1 VQETAKLQ
9 FTVRTE
15 MVSSEV
21 LGTALVDTVPSG
33 RVENIPLLHRP
44 SVHERLP
51 ELLKHLIIMAG
62 VERRGATGLS
72 ILQP

>member
-15 MVSSEV
+15 MVSSEM

-44 SVHERLP
+44 TFVECSRTP
-51 ELLKHLIIMAG
+51 AG
-62 VERRGATGLS
+62 IA
-72 ILQP
+72 